1 MEEVLLSLGSNM
13 GDRAAILRKA
23 VVMIGERAG
32 EVTAVSGIYE
42 TEPWGFSADT
52 TFYNMAAAVNTRLE
66 PLEFLGVILSIEST
80 LGRVRNPE
88 ADSYTSRP
96 IDIDILFF
104 GDRIVD
110 TSGLIIPHPRLH
122 ERRFV
127 LVPLNEI
134 APEKIH
140 PLSGKKVL
148 KLLEECGDLS
158 NVQRINCDL

>member
-13 GDRAAILRKA
+13 GDRAATLQKA

-52 TFYNMAAAVNTRLE
+52 TFYNMVAAVNTRLE

-96 IDIDILFF
+96 IDIDLLFF
-104 GDRIVD
+104 GDWVID
-110 TSGLIIPHPRLH
+110 ASGLNIPHTRLH

-134 APEKIH
+134 APEKFH
-140 PLSGKKVL
+140 PISGKKVL
-148 KLLEECGDLS
+148 TLLEECGDLS
-158 NVQRINCDL
+158 NVQQITCD

>member
-13 GDRAAILRKA
+13 GDRAEPLRKA
-23 VVMIGERAG
+23 LSMIGERVG

-42 TEPWGFSADT
+42 TDPWGFSADT
-52 TFYNMAAAVNTRLE
+52 SFYNMVAAVKTRLE
-66 PLEFLGVILSIEST
+66 PLEFLAGILAIEAL
-80 LGRVRNPE
+80 LGRVRNAG

-110 TSGLIIPHPRLH
+110 TSGLIIPHPRLQQ
-122 ERRFV
+122 RRFV

-148 KLLEECGDLS
+148 TLLDECGDDS
-158 NVQRINCDL
+158 SVQRTTFD

>member
-13 GDRAAILRKA
+13 GDRAATLRKA
-23 VVMIGERAG
+23 VAMMGERAG

-42 TEPWGFSADT
+42 AEPWGFSADT
-52 TFYNMAAAVNTRLE
+52 TFYNMVAAVKTRLE
-66 PLEFLGVILSIEST
+66 PLEFLAEILAIEAM
-80 LGRVRNPE
+80 LGRVRDP
-88 ADSYTSRP
+88 DSERYTSRP

-134 APEKIH
+134 APKKVH

-148 KLLEECGDLS
+148 TLLEECGDLS
-158 NVQRINCDL
+158 NVQRITCDL

>member
-23 VVMIGERAG
+23 VAMIGERAG

-52 TFYNMAAAVNTRLE
+52 TFYNMAAVVNTRLE
-66 PLEFLGVILSIEST
+66 PLEFLAEILAIEAT
-80 LGRVRNPE
+80 LGRVRDP
-88 ADSYTSRP
+88 DSDRYTSRP

-134 APEKIH
+134 AHDKVH
-140 PLSGKKVL
+140 PISGKKVL
-148 KLLEECGDLS
+148 TLLEECGDLS
-158 NVQRINCDL
+158 NVQRITCD